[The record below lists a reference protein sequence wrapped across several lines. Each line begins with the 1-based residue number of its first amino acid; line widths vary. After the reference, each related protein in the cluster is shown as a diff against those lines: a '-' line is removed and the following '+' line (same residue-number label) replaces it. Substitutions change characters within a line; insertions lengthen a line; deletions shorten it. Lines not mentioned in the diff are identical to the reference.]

1 MNAINTAFQAVDN
14 DDLYLLK
21 EILQVGEIS
30 PDTMDKHGE
39 SLLHVS
45 AGYGY
50 LEIVQFLGEMNAD
63 LRIKDKHGDT
73 PLYWASR
80 HAHLNV
86 VGWLLQH
93 PSVSVNS
100 KDKAGTLCLLVLN
113 LLLLIYSYIGETP
126 LHVASRYGHTDIVKF
141 LCESGASPN
150 LQDKDLETPL
160 HAGTWHGY
168 TEVVRVLCIAG
179 ANLGI
184 ASIEGETALHVAA
197 VRGCMD
203 IVMIL
208 CEHDSPL
215 DFTDIDGFTALQLA
229 CKRGHTDIV
238 QYLCDKGADVNTR
251 DVKGITAL
259 HEVEYC
265 SLL

>member
-100 KDKAGTLCLLVLN
+100 KDKAGTLCRVSSGGD
-113 LLLLIYSYIGETP
+113 I
-126 LHVASRYGHTDIVKF
+126 SRYDGQTRRV
-141 LCESGASPN
+141 SPPRVCRVWVLRN
-150 LQDKDLETPL
+150 CPGDRGRHCPGKLYDSI
-160 HAGTWHGY
+160 HY
-168 TEVVRVLCIAG
+168 T
-179 ANLGI
+179 
-184 ASIEGETALHVAA
+184 SQ
-197 VRGCMD
+197 
-203 IVMIL
+203 
-208 CEHDSPL
+208 S
-215 DFTDIDGFTALQLA
+215 
-229 CKRGHTDIV
+229 
-238 QYLCDKGADVNTR
+238 
-251 DVKGITAL
+251 
-259 HEVEYC
+259 EYT
-265 SLL
+265 